1 MTDMQRTSRTQGAQT
16 PRRPVNAAEAAHRA
30 ARARSRDE
38 EERYRRQAMGTS
50 ASRASRREDSARAG
64 RAISIA
70 AVVVGALLAAVAFF
84 VLGRALLDVL
94 LYSDETPVS
103 TSKPAE
109 TGALAVTVDPDD
121 ASANTLEVSGR
132 SFGVSVDDE
141 GTARF
146 YRMAAAGDAA
156 DATEL
161 IAVSGEPA
169 GMAYAGGTFFAV
181 VNVDEGYEVW
191 ACSDSQGAL
200 ATCVS
205 SGSDH
210 VVAVGLEQDV
220 LTLEGE
226 QGVLASL
233 SLDGDDA

>member
-1 MTDMQRTSRTQGAQT
+1 MTDMQRTSRDTQA

-30 ARARSRDE
+30 ARARSRDD

-50 ASRASRREDSARAG
+50 ASRVDRREGSARAG

-70 AVVVGALLAAVAFF
+70 AVVVGALLAAIAFF
-84 VLGRALLDVL
+84 VLGRAVLDAL
-94 LYSDETPVS
+94 LYSDEVPVS

-109 TGALAVTVDPDD
+109 TDALAVTVDPDD
-121 ASANTLEVSGR
+121 PSTSTLDVSGR
-132 SFGVSVDDE
+132 SFGVSVDDG

-146 YRMAAAGDAA
+146 YRMAAEGDAT

-161 IAVSGEPA
+161 VAVSGDPA
-169 GMAYAGGTFFAV
+169 GMAYTGGMFYAV
-181 VNVDEGYEVW
+181 VNVGEGYEVW

-205 SGSDH
+205 SGPGR
-210 VVAVGLEQDV
+210 VVAVGLEQGV

-226 QGVLASL
+226 RGVLASL

>member
-50 ASRASRREDSARAG
+50 ASRAARRRDPARAG
-64 RAISIA
+64 RTISIA

-84 VLGRALLDVL
+84 VLGRALLGAL
-94 LYSDETPVS
+94 LYSDEAPIS
-103 TSKPAE
+103 ASEPAE

-121 ASANTLEVSGR
+121 ASASTLDVYDR

-146 YRMAAAGDAA
+146 YRMDAAGDAA

-161 IAVSGEPA
+161 IAVSGEPV
-169 GMAYAGGTFFAV
+169 GMAYAGGTFFAI
-181 VNVDEGYEVW
+181 VNVDDGYEVW

-200 ATCVS
+200 ATCVA
-205 SGSDH
+205 SGSGR

-233 SLDGDDA
+233 SLDGDGA

>member
-50 ASRASRREDSARAG
+50 ASRAARQGDPARAG

-70 AVVVGALLAAVAFF
+70 AVVAGALLAAIAFF
-84 VLGRALLDVL
+84 VLGRAVLGAL

-109 TGALAVTVDPDD
+109 TDALAVTVDPDD
-121 ASANTLEVSGR
+121 ASASTLDVYDR

-146 YRMAAAGDAA
+146 YRMDAAGDAA

-161 IAVSGEPA
+161 VAVSGDPA
-169 GMAYAGGTFFAV
+169 GMAYTGGMFYAV
-181 VNVDEGYEVW
+181 VNVGEGYEVW

-205 SGSDH
+205 SGPGR

-233 SLDGDDA
+233 SLDGDGA